1 MSSGTAI
8 NRTYIDLPSDISGEI
23 LQKTQDES
31 AVMRLA
37 RKITLPGNGATIPV
51 ISADPT
57 ASWVAETGVKPVSNA
72 TLGTKLMSAYKIA
85 VIETFSDEFV
95 RDVPALY
102 DALVARLPGAL
113 AKCFDATIVGAVD
126 KPGDNFDSFA
136 LCTTQSLI
144 PTSSHT
150 VYDALVA
157 ADTDIAT
164 HGGVLNGFA
173 LGAQARGILLGAV
186 DSTGRPL
193 FVNNVAAGAIPMILG
208 APVFMNKGI
217 YKAGTAG
224 SSGTPAVVGIAG
236 DWTQALYG
244 TVEGVKI
251 SFNDSGVVTAGSGS
265 SAVNINL
272 WQQNMIAVRA
282 EIEVGFRADT
292 DCFNLL
298 TGAVPQS

>member
-23 LQKTQDES
+23 LQKTQEES

-37 RKITLPGNGATIPV
+37 RRITLPGRGATIPV

-57 ASWVAETGVKPVSNA
+57 AAWVAETGVKPISNS
-72 TLGTKLMSAYKIA
+72 TISTKLMSAYKIA

-113 AKCFDATIVGAVD
+113 AKCFDSTVVGATAA
-126 KPGDNFDSFA
+126 PGDNFDTFA
-136 LCTTQSLI
+136 ACTAQSLV
-144 PTSSHT
+144 PSSGHT
-150 VYDALVA
+150 VYDGLVA

-193 FVNNVAAGAIPMILG
+193 FVNSVAAGAIPMILG
-208 APVFMNKGI
+208 APTYFNKGI

-224 SSGTPAVVGIAG
+224 TDGTPAIVGIAG
-236 DWTQALYG
+236 DWTQAVYG

-251 SFNDSGVVTAGSGS
+251 SFNDSGVVTSGSGT

-292 DCFNLL
+292 SCFDLL
-298 TGAVPQS
+298 TGAVPSA

>member
-1 MSSGTAI
+1 MASGTAI
-8 NRTYIDLPSDISGEI
+8 NRTYIDLPSDISSEI
-23 LQKTQDES
+23 LQKAQDES

-37 RKITLPGNGATIPV
+37 RRITLPGNGATIPV

-57 ASWVAETGVKPVSNA
+57 AAWVAETGVKPVSNA

-113 AKCFDATIVGAVD
+113 AKCFDATVVGAVD
-126 KPGDNFDSFA
+126 APGSNFDTFA

-144 PTSSHT
+144 PTSAHT

-208 APVFMNKGI
+208 APVYLNKGI

-236 DWTQALYG
+236 DWSQALYG

-251 SFNDSGVVTAGSGS
+251 SFNDSGVVTSGSGS

-298 TGAVPQS
+298 TGAVPTE